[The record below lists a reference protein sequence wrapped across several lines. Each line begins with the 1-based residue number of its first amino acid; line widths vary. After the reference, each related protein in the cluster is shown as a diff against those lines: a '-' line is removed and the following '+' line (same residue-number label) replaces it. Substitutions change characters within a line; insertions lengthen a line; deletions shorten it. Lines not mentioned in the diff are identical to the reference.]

1 MNPRFAQRRLAELL
15 SQFPAVVLIGPR
27 QAGKTT
33 LALAEMARHGDA
45 LYLDLELPSAQ
56 RQLDDPEA
64 FLLARRNRLVIL
76 DEVQRLPELFAILRG
91 VIDLRRRD
99 GEAAGQ
105 FLLLGS
111 ASGVLLQQAGESLAG
126 RVAQLELTPF
136 QAREILSPN
145 RPAADLDSLW
155 VRGGFPLS
163 WLAPDETASLRWRD
177 AFIATYLER
186 DIPALAACRTLV
198 VDSENRPRRGQFLAD
213 SPPHSPA
220 MGQEAGEKWTAAV
233 DLQPAIPKSGRLLG
247 PRIPATTLR
256 RLWTMLAHSQG
267 GLLNQSQLAASL
279 AISGQTVAR
288 YIDLLCDLMLV
299 RRLPAWHGNVGKRL
313 VRAPKVY
320 VRDSGIVH
328 ALLGLADLESVL
340 SHPIAGASWEGFV
353 IEQLLAAYPETEAS
367 FYRTAHGAEADL
379 VLAFRN
385 GETWVV
391 EIKRASAPTVSKG
404 FHLAAADVGAT
415 RKLLVAPVAEAY
427 PMRDGIEV
435 MNPLAASGMA
445 GQ

>member
-1 MNPRFAQRRLAELL
+1 MNPRLAQQHLADLL
-15 SQFPAVVLIGPR
+15 AQFPAVVLLGPR

-33 LALAEMARHGDA
+33 LALAESERHGGA

-56 RQLDDPEA
+56 RQLDDAEA
-64 FLLARRNRLVIL
+64 FLLAHRNRLVIL
-76 DEVQRLPELFAILRG
+76 DEVQRMPELFAVLRG

-111 ASGVLLQQAGESLAG
+111 ATGVLLQQASESLAG
-126 RVAQLELTPF
+126 RVAQVELTPF
-136 QAREILSPN
+136 LAREVLPAEAS
-145 RPAADLDSLW
+145 AADLNLLW

-163 WLAPDETASLRWRD
+163 WLATNDAASLRWRD
-177 AFIATYLER
+177 AFIAAYLER
-186 DIPALAACRTLV
+186 DIPV
-198 VDSENRPRRGQFLAD
+198 
-213 SPPHSPA
+213 
-220 MGQEAGEKWTAAV
+220 
-233 DLQPAIPKSGRLLG
+233 LG

-256 RLWTMLAHSQG
+256 RLWAMLAHGQG

-279 AISGQTVAR
+279 AVSGQTVAR

-320 VRDSGIVH
+320 VCDSGIVH
-328 ALLGLADLESVL
+328 ALLGLGGVEAVL
-340 SHPIAGASWEGFV
+340 AHPVAGASWEGFV
-353 IEQLLAAYPETEAS
+353 IEQLIAAAPDAEAS
-367 FYRTAHGAEADL
+367 FYRTSHGAEADL
-379 VLAFRN
+379 VLRFRS

-391 EIKRASAPTVSKG
+391 EIKRSSAPTVSKG
-404 FHLAAADVGAT
+404 FYLAASDVGAT
-415 RKLLVAPVAEAY
+415 RKLLVAPVATAY
-427 PMRDGIEV
+427 PMREGIEV
-435 MNPLAASGMA
+435 LNPMAAARLLA